1 MPPQSS
7 EKSLVGAL
15 MDANFN
21 HLVTPKLVKIFY
33 ILSMLMV
40 SLSALMVVA
49 IGIWVAQ
56 LHDGWLLGL
65 LIICSSPVVWFFELI
80 LTRIFME
87 ALVVRF
93 KTADHLRII
102 KDKI

>member
-1 MPPQSS
+1 
-7 EKSLVGAL
+7 

-33 ILSMLMV
+33 ILSMILV
-40 SLSALMVVA
+40 TLSALMVVM
-49 IGIWVAQ
+49 IGIKVAQ
-56 LHDGWLLGL
+56 LHDGWFLGL

-93 KTADHLRII
+93 KTAEHLRII